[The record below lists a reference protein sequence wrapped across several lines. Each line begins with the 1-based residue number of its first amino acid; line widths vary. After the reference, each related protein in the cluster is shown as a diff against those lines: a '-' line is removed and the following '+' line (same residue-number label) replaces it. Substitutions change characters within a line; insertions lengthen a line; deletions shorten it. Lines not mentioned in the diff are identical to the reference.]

1 VYVEPSET
9 TSSSQAETQAE
20 HEAQGNPP
28 TLGSENPFMNEVFN
42 FDELQINSVTRT
54 VERDLHLNSFNLQL
68 KSEIGLY
75 SNKIK
80 EFIALCDANKQNKA
94 FVKQNTKEFWLE
106 NRLAMPILFK
116 TAMILLNISASS
128 AFIERFL
135 VFVG

>member
-1 VYVEPSET
+1 MYVEPSET
-9 TSSSQAETQAE
+9 TSSSQAEAQAE

-28 TLGSENPFMNEVFN
+28 TLVSANPFMNEVFN

-68 KSEIGLY
+68 KSEIDLY

-94 FVKQNTKEFWLE
+94 FVKQNTKEF
-106 NRLAMPILFK
+106 
-116 TAMILLNISASS
+116 
-128 AFIERFL
+128 
-135 VFVG
+135 